1 MLFIVSVAEKYENLF
16 LPSRVT
22 RYALRFSYKPV
33 TDNPSVMR
41 HGSRNKGVIILLKL
55 LFLIVFFMS
64 FFLPATGSDITFPSV
79 PLDSHDRILI
89 FAPHPDD
96 ETVGTGGLI
105 QQALEKNIPVHIVFL
120 TNGDFNEWS
129 FMIYRERPVIK
140 REAVLKMGE
149 IRHDEA
155 VKACD
160 VLGVS
165 ENNLTFLGY
174 PDYGTQE
181 IWCRHWN
188 EAPPYESFLTGA
200 KEVPYSNSF
209 RPGAP
214 YKGEE
219 ILKDIKKIIKDF
231 KATKIFVTH
240 GADNHPDHRAFY
252 LFARLSLM
260 ELGMDIPVYP
270 YLVHYNK
277 WPDPR
282 KYRPEE
288 FLYPPDSLADRA
300 EWKQLLLSS
309 PVLSLKVKA
318 LKEHKTQYEA
328 NTDYLLSFMRPDE
341 LFGDMPFIDIRDET
355 QRDLGECKEPSLPE
369 QLLDKEKDFFTDMEK
384 LSVKID
390 GKNLFFSARLSRPL
404 AEAVDLSVYLLGYR
418 HNIDFSLMPKIRIK
432 FTPLGY
438 KVYDGYSK
446 LPKDTLTVK
455 KDIKDVIISIPLDVL
470 GDPQKIFIAAE
481 TYLAGVPLDTSPWRI
496 IVIKD

>member
-1 MLFIVSVAEKYENLF
+1 ML
-16 LPSRVT
+16 
-22 RYALRFSYKPV
+22 
-33 TDNPSVMR
+33 
-41 HGSRNKGVIILLKL
+41 
-55 LFLIVFFMS
+55 
-64 FFLPATGSDITFPSV
+64 FFLPANGSDIIFPSV
-79 PLDSHDRILI
+79 SLDSHDRILI

-105 QQALEKNIPVHIVFL
+105 QQALEKKIPVHIVFL

-140 REAVLKMGE
+140 RESVLKMGE

-155 VKACD
+155 VKASS

-181 IWCRHWN
+181 IWCKHWN

-219 ILKDIKKIIKDF
+219 ILKDIKKIIEDF
-231 KATKIFVTH
+231 RATKIFVTH

-252 LFARLSLM
+252 LFARLALM
-260 ELGMDIPVYP
+260 EPGMDTPVYP

-288 FLYPPDSLADRA
+288 FLYPPASLMEKA
-300 EWKQLLLSS
+300 EWKHISLSPS
-309 PVLSLKVKA
+309 MVELKVKA

-341 LFGDMPFIDIRDET
+341 LFGDLPFIDIRDEAE
-355 QRDLGECKEPSLPE
+355 QEIGQYKEPSPPE
-369 QLLDKEKDFFTDMEK
+369 QLLDEEKNFFTNLEK
-384 LSVKID
+384 ISLKIE
-390 GKNLFFSARLSRPL
+390 GKNLLFSARLSRPL
-404 AEAVDLSVYLLGYR
+404 AEAVDLSVYLFGYR
-418 HNIDFSLMPKIRIK
+418 HNVDFSLMPKIHIK

-438 KVYDGYSK
+438 EVYDGYRK
-446 LPKDTLTVK
+446 LPKDTLSVK
-455 KDIKDVIISIPLDVL
+455 KNFKDVILSIPFDAL
-470 GDPQKIFIAAE
+470 GDPQKIFVAAE
-481 TYLAGVPLDTSPWRI
+481 TYLSEVPLDTSPWRI
-496 IVIKD
+496 IVVKE